1 LNDVFHIKWIRSCYQ
16 KQTTKS
22 NETKYKNQRDVWI
35 GERCQ
40 TPPSRKA
47 TEDKSFLG
55 DPLGFRAP
63 RFNPSVWNKAQVKSG
78 EVKPH
83 QIFVGVFYANG
94 RINFEMKKTGE
105 SRFFSFQ

>member
-1 LNDVFHIKWIRSCYQ
+1 MFRAKGGMDFCLFVIVRGVKCKSRKVFYSRRLKCEIWQ
-16 KQTTKS
+16 GQTSAITPRTDLPNFNAKIGW
-22 NETKYKNQRDVWI
+22 DVWI

-63 RFNPSVWNKAQVKSG
+63 RFNPSFLLQA
-78 EVKPH
+78 
-83 QIFVGVFYANG
+83 Y
-94 RINFEMKKTGE
+94 
-105 SRFFSFQ
+105 SRELVNRW